1 MAAKEDAPSPSKG
14 VGGPVLRER
23 KEESKAG
30 GDHGDGEPLAE
41 ILASLS

>member
-1 MAAKEDAPSPSKG
+1 MAAKGDAPSPSKG
-14 VGGPVLRER
+14 VGGHVLGER

-30 GDHGDGEPLAE
+30 VDRGGGEPLAE